1 MSAEPE
7 IYCPKCSYRPCAED
21 RWQCMPG
28 CGTQWN
34 TFWTH
39 GVCPGCGHAWQDTQC
54 LACVKMSPHQAWYH
68 YPDGGELPEIE
79 EDSDIEAPERV

>member
-1 MSAEPE
+1 
-7 IYCPKCSYRPCAED
+7 
-21 RWQCMPG
+21 MPG

-54 LACVKMSPHQAWYH
+54 LACLKMSPHRAWYH

-79 EDSDIEAPERV
+79 EESDIEVSERI

>member
-7 IYCPKCSYRPCAED
+7 IYCPRCSFRPGAED
-21 RWQCMPG
+21 RWVCEPG

-39 GVCPGCGHAWQDTQC
+39 GVCPGCGHAWQDTRC
-54 LACVKMSPHQAWYH
+54 PACGQTSPHEDWYH
-68 YPDGGELPEIE
+68 YPGDGELSESEVE
-79 EDSDIEAPERV
+79 ELVADA